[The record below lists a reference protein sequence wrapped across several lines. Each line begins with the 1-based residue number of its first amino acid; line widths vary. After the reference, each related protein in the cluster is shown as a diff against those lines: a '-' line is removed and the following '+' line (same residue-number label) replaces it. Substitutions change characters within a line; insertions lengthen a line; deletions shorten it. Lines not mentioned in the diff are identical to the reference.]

1 MKTSQENPT
10 HWSHHEWDLINVTEI
25 FKHKPAIMKKAE
37 SYLEELRS
45 ALAAELKAHPK
56 PYPPDT
62 DLTKGQIARGEN
74 HKGFP
79 FLSLD
84 IPQKFS
90 KTEFFTYRTLFWW
103 GHYLGFSLILKGPD
117 LDTYL
122 NRLKEFRQDAACENV
137 YLSQHA
143 SPWEWEFSENHFSK
157 VSELSENEIQEDRR
171 PPSVSQTDEIF
182 SGIGGILPGT
192 QLGTGRHPV
201 LSRSGSF
208 GFGMIIQRLPLR
220 IFHHGNQGMHPYHL
234 PQGNH
239 L

>member
-1 MKTSQENPT
+1 MKTSPENSI
-10 HWSHHEWDLINVTEI
+10 HWSHHEWDLINVTEV
-25 FKHKPAIMKKAE
+25 FKHKPAILKKAE

-56 PYPPDT
+56 SYPPDT

-74 HKGFP
+74 NKGFP

-122 NRLKEFRQDAACENV
+122 NRLKEYRQDAACENV
-137 YLSQHA
+137 YLSQHT
-143 SPWEWEFSENHFSK
+143 SLWEWEFSEKHFSK
-157 VSELSENEIQEDRR
+157 VSELSKNEIQEVGDRLQHLKLMR
-171 PPSVSQTDEIF
+171 FFPVSEKSFPELNWAQAGVQSFRDMIH
-182 SGIGGILPGT
+182 L
-192 QLGTGRHPV
+192 V
-201 LSRSGSF
+201 LE
-208 GFGMIIQRLPLR
+208 
-220 IFHHGNQGMHPYHL
+220 
-234 PQGNH
+234 
-239 L
+239 

>member
-1 MKTSQENPT
+1 MKTSQENHT
-10 HWSHHEWDLINVTEI
+10 HWSHHEWDLINITEI
-25 FKHKPAIMKKAE
+25 FKHKPAILKKAE

-103 GHYLGFSLILKGPD
+103 GHYLGFALILKGPE

-122 NRLKEFRQDAACENV
+122 SRLKEYRQDAACENV
-137 YLSQHA
+137 YLSQHT
-143 SPWEWEFSENHFSK
+143 SPWEWEFSENHFAK
-157 VSELSENEIQEDRR
+157 VSKLSKNEIQEIADRLQYLKLMR
-171 PPSVSQTDEIF
+171 LFPVSEESFPELNWAQTGVQAFRD
-182 SGIGGILPGT
+182 LVH
-192 QLGTGRHPV
+192 LV
-201 LSRSGSF
+201 LE
-208 GFGMIIQRLPLR
+208 
-220 IFHHGNQGMHPYHL
+220 
-234 PQGNH
+234 
-239 L
+239 

>member
-1 MKTSQENPT
+1 MKTSRKSST
-10 HWSHHEWDLINVTEI
+10 HWSQHEWDLINVTEI
-25 FKHKPAIMKKAE
+25 FKNKPAILKKAE
-37 SYLEELRS
+37 NYLEELRS

-117 LDTYL
+117 LDNYL
-122 NRLKEFRQDAACENV
+122 TRLKECQQDAACENV
-137 YLSQHA
+137 YLSQHT
-143 SPWEWEFSENHFSK
+143 SPWEWEFNENHFAK
-157 VSELSENEIQEDRR
+157 VSELSKNEIQEIADRLQYLKLMR
-171 PPSVSQTDEIF
+171 FFPVSGESFPKLNWAQA
-182 SGIGGILPGT
+182 GIQSFRDLVH
-192 QLGTGRHPV
+192 LV
-201 LSRSGSF
+201 LE
-208 GFGMIIQRLPLR
+208 
-220 IFHHGNQGMHPYHL
+220 
-234 PQGNH
+234 
-239 L
+239 

>member
-1 MKTSQENPT
+1 MKTSRENST
-10 HWSHHEWDLINVTEI
+10 RWSRDEWDLINVTEV
-25 FKHKPAIMKKAE
+25 FKHKPAILKKAE

-74 HKGFP
+74 NKGFP

-122 NRLKEFRQDAACENV
+122 NRLKEYRQDAACENV

-143 SPWEWEFSENHFSK
+143 SPWEWEFSEKHFAK
-157 VSELSENEIQEDRR
+157 VSELSKNEIQEVADRLQYLKLMR
-171 PPSVSQTDEIF
+171 FFPVSEKSFPELNWAQAGVQSFRD
-182 SGIGGILPGT
+182 LVH
-192 QLGTGRHPV
+192 LV
-201 LSRSGSF
+201 LE
-208 GFGMIIQRLPLR
+208 
-220 IFHHGNQGMHPYHL
+220 
-234 PQGNH
+234 
-239 L
+239 